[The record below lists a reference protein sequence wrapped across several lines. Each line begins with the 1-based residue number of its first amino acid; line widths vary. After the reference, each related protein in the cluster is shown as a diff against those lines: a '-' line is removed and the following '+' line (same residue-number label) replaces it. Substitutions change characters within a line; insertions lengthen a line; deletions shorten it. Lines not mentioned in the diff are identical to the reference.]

1 MRLPWTHTPYTIMI
15 TVLPNAPFY
24 NIFFNGLLK
33 YQVMGE
39 EHYCKLEECRYHI
52 SGTSV
57 LFEWPPYNG
66 NEPERRLI
74 IFDSEGRVTFDGRPC
89 FWCLSKINLHLRLW
103 IKKKQINF
111 YWKLQKA
118 KI

>member
-1 MRLPWTHTPYTIMI
+1 MI

-24 NIFFNGLLK
+24 NIFFNGFLK
-33 YQVMGE
+33 YQIMGE

-74 IFDSEGRVTFDGRPC
+74 IFDSEGRVTYDGRPC
-89 FWCLSKINLHLRLW
+89 F
-103 IKKKQINF
+103 
-111 YWKLQKA
+111 
-118 KI
+118 